1 MIETPTRV
9 HRLMIMV
16 AALLSTGLAGAAE
29 GRIYTED
36 GVAISGADPVAYF
49 ELGEAKQGSPDHS
62 FEWRGAEWHFMNAEH
77 RELFADNPEKYAPKY
92 GGWCAWA
99 AARGDAAAT
108 SPQAWSIVDG
118 DLYLNYN
125 QSIQKRWEK
134 DAEGFIKQADAH
146 WPDIF

>member
-1 MIETPTRV
+1 MINRIQW
-9 HRLMIMV
+9 LV
-16 AALLSTGLAGAAE
+16 AVGLISASGAVMGE
-29 GRIYTED
+29 GRIYAED

-49 ELGEAKQGSPDHS
+49 ELGEATQGSSEHS
-62 FEWRGAEWHFMNAEH
+62 YEWRGVEWHFANPDHRAMFAE
-77 RELFADNPEKYAPKY
+77 NPEKYAPEY

-108 SPQAWSIVDG
+108 SPQAWAIEDG

-125 QSIQKRWEK
+125 QSIQTRWEK
-134 DAEGFIKQADAH
+134 DVQGFIERADDQ

>member
-1 MIETPTRV
+1 MIARSSFIGV
-9 HRLMIMV
+9 SCLML
-16 AALLSTGLAGAAE
+16 ALTASAGE
-29 GRIYTED
+29 GRIYAED

-49 ELGEAKQGSPDHS
+49 ELGEAKQGSAEHS
-62 FEWRGAEWHFMNAEH
+62 YEWRGVTWHFANAEH
-77 RELFADNPEKYAPKY
+77 RGMFADNPEKYAPEY

-108 SPQAWSIVDG
+108 SPEAWAIVDG

-125 QSIQKRWEK
+125 QSIQQRWEK
-134 DAEGFIKQADAH
+134 DREDFIARADEQ